1 MKKSRAFTL
10 LEILIAA
17 SLFSLVLL
25 SIYSAFRIGILSYQK
40 IDSASTVYRRARIL
54 FNRLE
59 SDLKNTFSYTKDD
72 TRFKGTVSTLE
83 FFSVVD
89 FFEEGKRYPDVC
101 RIKYAA
107 QENGL
112 QRVLFRG
119 ANALKEEA
127 EALSVEALF
136 PVDAVSFQYAVSS
149 PGADL
154 AYEWIDVWP
163 KEGSPKNILPL
174 ALKVKLRV
182 IEKDSSAQAG
192 QSIEL
197 EKIIP
202 LYRWLSIN

>member
-10 LEILIAA
+10 LEILIAT

-40 IDSASTVYRRARIL
+40 TDSASTVYRSARIL

-59 SDLKNTFSYTKDD
+59 SDLKNTFSYTKVD

-89 FFEEGKRYPDVC
+89 FFEEGRRYPDVC
-101 RIKYAA
+101 RIKYAM
-107 QENGL
+107 QDKGL
-112 QRVLFRG
+112 QRVFFRG
-119 ANALKEEA
+119 ADALREEV
-127 EALSVEALF
+127 EALSTKALF
-136 PVDAVSFQYAVSS
+136 PADAVSFQYAACLPDS
-149 PGADL
+149 DL

-163 KEGSPKNILPL
+163 KDPSKKNILPL
-174 ALKVKLRV
+174 ALKVKLKV

-202 LYRWLSIN
+202 LYR